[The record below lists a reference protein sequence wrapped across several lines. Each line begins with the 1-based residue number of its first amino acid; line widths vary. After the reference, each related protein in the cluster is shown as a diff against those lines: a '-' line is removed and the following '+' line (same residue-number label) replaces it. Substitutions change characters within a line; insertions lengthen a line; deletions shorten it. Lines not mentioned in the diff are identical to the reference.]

1 MTVYVE
7 SNFVLEITLGQEQA
21 SAAEAI
27 LERAESRE
35 VALAIPWS
43 ALAEPFANTMKRS
56 QDRNSLVNLMN
67 RQLSDLR
74 RSQKLEGAAQDM
86 ETALNRLAP
95 INREVTDNLLQTTER
110 ILDVATVLSIN
121 GAVFRQAMAYRTLH
135 GLSPQDAMVYASVV
149 GDLVSDGSS
158 GPHHFVTRD
167 LDFQVKDIENELR
180 ANNCEL
186 LSSFTEM
193 AVLLERPLTD

>member
-1 MTVYVE
+1 MTVYLE

-27 LERAESRE
+27 LDRAERRE
-35 VALAIPWS
+35 AVLAIPWL
-43 ALAEPFANTMKRS
+43 ALAEPFATIMKRS
-56 QDRNSLVNLMN
+56 QDRNTLVDLMN
-67 RQLSDLR
+67 RQLSGLR
-74 RSQKLEGAAQDM
+74 RSPMLGGAARDM
-86 ETALNRLAP
+86 ENALNRLAP

-110 ILDVATVLSIN
+110 ILDVATVLSVN

-149 GDLVSDGSS
+149 GDLASNDSS

-180 ANNCEL
+180 TNNCDL

-193 AVLLERPLTD
+193 AVLLGRPHTD